1 VTPRLHHSYTT
12 DIQLIKFLKTRIS
25 SLQEFFNKMEN
36 MIRSLDSSTVR
47 RISSGQ
53 VITKVEDVVKELIE

>member
-1 VTPRLHHSYTT
+1 
-12 DIQLIKFLKTRIS
+12 
-25 SLQEFFNKMEN
+25 